1 MSTPMKKLLTIF
13 FLLYTMTAL
22 AQSFNNEWIDYSKTY
37 YKFKVGSSGLYR
49 IPQSAL
55 ATINLGNADVSS
67 FQLWR
72 NGEEVAMYTSNQTGV
87 LAAGGYIE
95 FWGEANDGKA
105 DQVLYRNPLDQINN
119 SKSLFT
125 DTAAYFLTV
134 NAAGNNKR
142 LVPTANSIPAGA
154 VAEPYFMHTAGIYLN
169 ETIHLG
175 PFANEV
181 STPAI
186 SSSFEV
192 GEGWTSNEIN
202 QNETRTITQTG
213 LFPFTG
219 SGAPQMQ
226 VSLNVVGNSANSRV
240 VQMKLNNAEIFN
252 ATLNQFNYSRL
263 SGTLPVT
270 VLTGSSESIQVSNI
284 SSVANNRIKIGA
296 IELTYPRSFNFGG
309 SSNFRFKLSAS
320 AVSRYL
326 EVSGFNNGG
335 GAVVLYDITN
345 GRRYEADVAT
355 PSIVKVYVQSSS
367 VSPELVLAS
376 QAATNIRTIT
386 GFEVRNFINF
396 SSQANQGDYLMISHS
411 AILSGPGGSAP
422 VEEYRAYRSSA
433 AGGGYNAKVYMIDQ
447 LTDQF
452 AYGIKGSP
460 LSVRNFLRFARGR
473 FSVIPKS
480 VFIVGKGVK
489 YTAARYN
496 ESNPVTGRLN
506 LIPSF
511 GEPASD
517 KLLAA
522 EGASSVPLTPI
533 GRVPVVNGNE
543 FAIYLEKVKQ
553 YEEKLLPQP
562 EPLANTWKKNIAH
575 IVGSDLPSEISQLYG
590 ALNFAKSIATDTL
603 YGANVTDFLKSTN
616 AGEQQKAAESF
627 RSLMNSGLNMVSYF
641 GHSSTEGLV
650 FKLDEPTG
658 YLNQGKYP
666 VFHMMGCNVGD
677 IFILNEA
684 RLTSISTFSE
694 KFMFEKERGS
704 IAMMAGTAL
713 GFISNLAIYNRELY
727 DELSKTGYGN
737 TLGEIMQ
744 KAITGTFA
752 RQGGQDDI
760 YTRAQCEQYTL
771 NGDPA
776 IRFYQY
782 DKPDYA
788 IEDQMVTVNPSIV
801 SVADPSFV
809 IKAKIANLGKA
820 VKRNV
825 IVELKRTLPDLSTK
839 VIQRDTLPPIRYADS
854 ILYQIHIDPLI
865 DKGAN
870 KFTITIDPENIISE
884 LYETNNT
891 LIKEIFIYED
901 DIKPVFPA
909 NYSIVNRQNIVLSA
923 STGNPFAEI
932 RNYVMEIDTVKAFN
946 SSLKV
951 SQSKTSSGG
960 LLEFNPGITFRDST
974 VYYWRVAYKPAN
986 ANEQP
991 IWNEASFT
999 YIPGTNYGYSQSGY
1013 SQLKD
1018 NTYSEIGI
1026 NSDGSFVYD
1035 SLTASLVI
1043 NNSIGSAAGSPLDV
1057 AYQINGLGIQGGYIM
1072 NTAGSISP
1080 QENSLRFYV
1089 INNRSLSPF
1098 ENADLGTSGMYGS
1111 YRPTPIAGTHP
1122 RIVKYFQFDIST
1134 TESRKTV
1141 MSFLDSIPNGNYVGL
1156 TSNQIGSTILPAA
1169 WQADTSVLG
1178 KNISLYHKL
1187 KSIGLLELDLVKSIV
1202 PYIFIYQK
1210 GRPAPLAQ
1218 AVGTTVT
1225 DKLSVSITVPAYGTS
1240 GTMKSPVY
1248 PKAKEWK
1255 TLVWDG
1261 YSIETPSTDNAF
1273 LSVLG
1278 VDASGRETELIGQ
1291 VPVTQQRLDIS
1302 SLDVQ
1307 NYAGLRIA
1315 LQTRDTVDKSP
1326 YQLKYWRLYNTPSP
1340 EGAIAPNMYFSK
1352 KDTVEAG
1359 EPLDL
1364 GIAFKNVSDHSFD
1377 SLALK
1382 LSVRDQ
1388 NNVEHLISVPKIKP
1402 LAPGDTA
1409 RVNISFDTKS
1419 YGGTNLA
1426 YLELNPEGGLHQS
1439 ELYQFNNFI
1448 SRNFYVRG
1456 DTTNPYLD
1464 VTFDGSRILN
1474 RDIVSSKPTIL
1485 MKLTDDS
1492 KYLLLNNTDLI
1503 KVQLKYPDGVTRDYQ
1518 FNNDTLVLT
1527 PPSQGGNDGNTAT
1540 VTFKPNLL
1548 ADGDYELVV
1557 SAKDQSGNTAGG
1569 LNYRIAFQVINK
1581 PMISNLLNYPNP
1593 FTSSTAFVFTL
1604 TGSDIPQNI
1613 RIQILTVTGKIV
1625 REITKA
1631 ELGPLRIG
1639 RNITEFKWDGTDQ
1652 YGQKLGN
1659 GVYLYR
1665 VLTNLN
1671 GRSLDKYSTKD
1682 NNTDKYFNK
1691 GYGKMVL
1698 IR

>member
-1 MSTPMKKLLTIF
+1 MKKLLTIF
-13 FLLYTMTAL
+13 FLLYTMSAL

-55 ATINLGNADVSS
+55 ASINLGNADVSS

-72 NGEEVAMYTSNQTGV
+72 NGEEVALYTSNQTGV

-154 VAEPYFMHTAGIYLN
+154 VAEPYFMHTAGIYPN
-169 ETIHLG
+169 ESIHLG
-175 PFANEV
+175 PYEGAV

-186 SSSFEV
+186 SASFEG
-192 GEGWTSNEIN
+192 GEGWTSNEID
-202 QNETRTITQTG
+202 QGQTRTITQSG

-219 SGAPQMQ
+219 SGAPPMQ
-226 VSLNVVGNSANSRV
+226 VNMNVVGNSDNTRV
-240 VQMKLNNAEIFN
+240 VQVKLNNTEVFN
-252 ATLNQFNYSRL
+252 TTLNQFDYSRL

-270 VLTGSSESIQVSNI
+270 ALTGSSENIQVSNVTTI
-284 SSVANNRIKIGA
+284 ANNRIKIGA
-296 IELTYPRSFNFGG
+296 IEITYPRSFNFGG
-309 SSNFRFKLSAS
+309 ASNFRFKLPGIAS
-320 AVSRYL
+320 AGKYMEIAGFST
-326 EVSGFNNGG
+326 SG
-335 GAVVLYDITN
+335 APILYDLSS
-345 GRRYEADVAT
+345 GRRYDADASNPSLVKIYVQPSVANADVVLVNTAT
-355 PSIVKVYVQSSS
+355 V
-367 VSPELVLAS
+367 
-376 QAATNIRTIT
+376 RTINS
-386 GFEVRNFINF
+386 FEPRNFVNY
-396 SSQANQGDYLMISHS
+396 SATANQGDYLMISHS
-411 AILSGPGGSAP
+411 AILNGPSGSAP
-422 VEEYRAYRSSA
+422 VEEYRAYRSST
-433 AGGGYNAKVYMIDQ
+433 AGGGYNAKLYMIDQ

-460 LSVRNFLRFARGR
+460 LSVRNFLRFARNH
-473 FSVIPKS
+473 FSIAPKS

-496 ESNPVTGRLN
+496 ESNPVTDRLN
-506 LIPSF
+506 LIPTF

-522 EGASSVPLTPI
+522 EGASSIPLTPI
-533 GRVPVVNGNE
+533 GRVPVVNGSE

-562 EPLANTWKKNIAH
+562 NPLANSWKKNIAH
-575 IVGSDLPSEISQLYG
+575 IVGSDLPGEISQLYG
-590 ALNFAKSIATDTL
+590 ALNFAKDIATDTL

-616 AGEQQKAAESF
+616 AGEQQKAAEAF
-627 RSLMNSGLNMVSYF
+627 RSLMNSGLNLVSYF

-650 FKLDEPTG
+650 FKLDDPTG

-684 RLTSISTFSE
+684 RLSSITTFSE

-713 GFISNLAIYNRELY
+713 GFIQYLALYNQELY
-727 DELSKTGYGN
+727 AELSKASYGGS
-737 TLGEIMQ
+737 LGEMMQ
-744 KAITGTFA
+744 KAIVKTFA
-752 RQGGQDDI
+752 KQGGEGNR
-760 YTRAQCEQYTL
+760 YLRAQCEQYTL

-820 VKRNV
+820 INNNV
-825 IVELKRTLPDLSTK
+825 IVELTRTLPDLSTK

-870 KFTITIDPENIISE
+870 KFTITIDPENTISE
-884 LYETNNT
+884 LFETNNT
-891 LIKEIFIYED
+891 LIKDIFIYED

-923 STGNPFAEI
+923 STGNPFAEA
-932 RNYVMEIDTVKAFN
+932 RNYVMEIDTVRTFN
-946 SSLKV
+946 SSFKV
-951 SQSKTSSGG
+951 SQNKTSSGG
-960 LLEFNPGITFRDST
+960 LLEFSPGITFKDST
-974 VYYWRVAYKPAN
+974 VYYWRVAYKPSN
-986 ANEQP
+986 TNEQP
-991 IWNEASFT
+991 IWNGASFT
-999 YIPGTNYGYSQSGY
+999 YMQGTNLGYSQSGY
-1013 SQLKD
+1013 SQLID
-1018 NTYSEIGI
+1018 NSYSEMGI
-1026 NSDGSFVYD
+1026 KSEGTFVYD
-1035 SLTASLVI
+1035 SLTASLVV
-1043 NNSIGSAAGSPLDV
+1043 NNSISNAAGSPLDV
-1057 AYQINGLGIQGGYIM
+1057 AYQINGLGIQGGYIV
-1072 NTAGSISP
+1072 NAAGSISP

-1089 INNRSLSPF
+1089 INNRNLSPF
-1098 ENADLGTSGMYGS
+1098 ENADIGSSGLYGS

-1141 MSFLDSIPNGNYVGL
+1141 MGFLDSIPNGYYVGL

-1187 KSIGLLELDLVKSIV
+1187 KSIGLSELDLVNSVV

-1210 GRPAPLAQ
+1210 GKPGPLAQ
-1218 AVGTTVT
+1218 AVGTAVS
-1225 DKLSVSITVPAYGTS
+1225 DKLSVSITVPAYGTT

-1261 YSIETPSTDNAF
+1261 YSVETPSTDNAF
-1273 LSVLG
+1273 LTVLG

-1291 VPVTQQRLDIS
+1291 VPVNQKRLNLS

-1315 LQTRDTVDKSP
+1315 LQTRDTIDKSP
-1326 YQLKYWRLYNTPSP
+1326 YQLKYWRLYNVPAP
-1340 EGAIAPNMYFSK
+1340 EGAVAPNIYFSM
-1352 KDTVEAG
+1352 KDTVDAG
-1359 EPLDL
+1359 EPLNL
-1364 GIAFKNVSDHSFD
+1364 GIAFKNVSDHNFD
-1377 SLALK
+1377 SLAVK

-1388 NNVEHLISVPKIKP
+1388 NNVEHFINVPKIKS
-1402 LAPGDTA
+1402 LASGDTV
-1409 RVNISFDTKS
+1409 RVNVSVNTRS

-1426 YLELNPEGGLHQS
+1426 YLEVNPEGGQHQL
-1439 ELYQFNNFI
+1439 EQYQFNNFI
-1448 SRNFYVRG
+1448 SRNFHVRR

-1464 VTFDGSRILN
+1464 VTFDGARILN
-1474 RDIVSSKPTIL
+1474 RDIVSSKPSIL

-1492 KYLLLNNTDLI
+1492 QYMLLNNTELI
-1503 KVQLKYPDGVTRDYQ
+1503 KVQLKHPDGVIRDYQ

-1527 PPSQGGNDGNTAT
+1527 PPGQGGNSGNTAS
-1540 VTFKPNLL
+1540 VSFKPNLL
-1548 ADGDYELVV
+1548 ADGDYELIV

>member
-1 MSTPMKKLLTIF
+1 MKKLLTIL
-13 FLLYTMTAL
+13 FLLHTMTAL

-37 YKFKVGSSGLYR
+37 YKFKVGSNGLYR

-55 ATINLGNADVSS
+55 VAINQANTDVSA

-72 NGEEVAMYTSNQTGV
+72 NGVEVPIYTSGQTGA
-87 LAAGGYIE
+87 LAAGGFIE
-95 FWGEANDGKA
+95 FWGEVNDGKA

-134 NAAGNNKR
+134 NAAGSNKR
-142 LVPTANSIPAGA
+142 LIPTANTIPAGA

-169 ETIHLG
+169 ESIHLG
-175 PFANEV
+175 PYEGAV

-186 SSSFEV
+186 SASFEG

-202 QNETRTITQTG
+202 QNQTRTIPQSG

-219 SGAPQMQ
+219 SGAPPMQ
-226 VSLNVVGNSANSRV
+226 LNMRVVGNSDNSRV
-240 VQMKLNNAEIFN
+240 VQMKLNNNEVFN
-252 ATLNQFNYSRL
+252 TTLNQFNYSRL

-270 VLTGSSESIQVSNI
+270 ALTGASESIQVSNI
-284 SSVANNRIKIGA
+284 SAVANNRIKIGA
-296 IELTYPRSFNFGG
+296 IEIVYPRIFNFGG
-309 SSNFRFKLSAS
+309 SGNFRFKLPGAT
-320 AVSRYL
+320 ATGKYM
-326 EVSGFNNGG
+326 EIAGFNTS
-335 GAVVLYDITN
+335 GAPVLYDLSS
-345 GRRYEADVAT
+345 GKRYDADASNPSLVKIYVL
-355 PSIVKVYVQSSS
+355 PSIANAEVVLVNTATVK
-367 VSPELVLAS
+367 
-376 QAATNIRTIT
+376 TINN
-386 GFEVRNFINF
+386 FETRSFIDY
-396 SSQANQGDYLMISHS
+396 SAPANQGNYLMITHQ
-411 AILSGPGGSAP
+411 AILNGSGGSQP
-422 VEEYRAYRSSA
+422 VEEYRAYRSSQ
-433 AGGGYNAKVYMIDQ
+433 AGGGYNAKIYLIDQ

-460 LSVRNFLRFARGR
+460 LSVRNFLRFARSH
-473 FSVIPKS
+473 FSTAPKS

-506 LIPSF
+506 LIPTF

-522 EGASSVPLTPI
+522 EGASSIPLTPI

-562 EPLANTWKKNIAH
+562 NPLANSWKKNIAH
-575 IVGSDLPSEISQLYG
+575 IVGSDVPGEISQLYA
-590 ALNFAKSIATDTL
+590 ALNFAKNIATDTL
-603 YGANVTDFLKSTN
+603 YGANVIDFLKSTN
-616 AGEQQKAAESF
+616 AGEQQKAAEAF
-627 RSLMNSGLNMVSYF
+627 RSLMNSGVNLVSYF

-650 FKLDEPTG
+650 FKLDDPTG

-684 RLTSISTFSE
+684 RLSNITTFSE

-713 GFISNLAIYNRELY
+713 GFIQSLALYNQELY
-727 DELSKTGYGN
+727 AELSKTSYGG
-737 TLGEIMQ
+737 TLGEMMQ
-744 KAITGTFA
+744 KAIVKTFA
-752 RQGGQDDI
+752 KQGGEGNR
-760 YTRAQCEQYTL
+760 YVRAQCEQYTL

-801 SVADPSFV
+801 SVADPSFI

-820 VKRNV
+820 VNRNV

-839 VIQRDTLPPIRYADS
+839 IIQRDTLPPIRYADS

-870 KFTITIDPENIISE
+870 QFTITIDPENATSE
-884 LYETNNT
+884 LFETNNT
-891 LIKEIFIYED
+891 LIKDIFIYED

-909 NYSIVNRQNIVLSA
+909 NYSIINRQNIVLSA
-923 STGNPFAEI
+923 STGNPFAES
-932 RNYVMEIDTVKAFN
+932 RNYVIEIDTVRTFN
-946 SSLKV
+946 SSFKI
-951 SQSKTSSGG
+951 SQNKISSGG
-960 LLEFNPGITFRDST
+960 LLEFSPGFTFKDST
-974 VYYWRVAYKPAN
+974 VYYWRVAYKSSN

-991 IWNEASFT
+991 IWNGASFT
-999 YIPGTNYGYSQSGY
+999 YMQGTNYGYSQSGY
-1013 SQLKD
+1013 GQLID
-1018 NTYSEIGI
+1018 NAYSEMGI
-1026 NSDGSFVYD
+1026 KSDGSFVYD
-1035 SLTASLVI
+1035 SLTASLIVTNAI
-1043 NNSIGSAAGSPLDV
+1043 TRSPGLLNDV

-1072 NTAGSISP
+1072 NPANGSANP
-1080 QENSLRFYV
+1080 QENSLRFYL
-1089 INNRSLSPF
+1089 INNRSLAPV
-1098 ENADLGTSGMYGS
+1098 ENADLGASGMYGS
-1111 YRPTPIAGTHP
+1111 YRPLPIAGTHP
-1122 RIVKYFQFDIST
+1122 RLVKYFQFDIST
-1134 TESRKTV
+1134 TNARKTV
-1141 MSFLDSIPNGNYVGL
+1141 MSFLDSIPNGYYVAL

-1178 KNISLYHKL
+1178 RNISLYHQL
-1187 KSIGLLELDLVKSIV
+1187 KSIGLSELDLVNSVV

-1210 GRPAPLAQ
+1210 GKPGPLAQ
-1218 AVGTTVT
+1218 AVGTTVS
-1225 DKLSVSITVPAYGTS
+1225 DKLSVSITVPAYGTT
-1240 GTMKSPVY
+1240 GTVKSPVY

-1261 YSIETPSTDNAF
+1261 YSVETPSTDNAF
-1273 LSVLG
+1273 LAVLG
-1278 VDASGRETELIGQ
+1278 VDATGRETELIGQ
-1291 VPVTQQRLDIS
+1291 VPVSQKRLDLS
-1302 SLDVQ
+1302 SLNVQ

-1315 LQTRDTVDKSP
+1315 LQTRDTIDKSP
-1326 YQLKYWRLYNTPSP
+1326 YQLKYWRLYNVPAP
-1340 EGAIAPNMYFSK
+1340 EGGIAPNIYFST

-1359 EPLDL
+1359 EPLNL

-1382 LSVRDQ
+1382 LSIRDQ
-1388 NNVEHLISVPKIKP
+1388 NNVEHLINVPKIKP
-1402 LAPGDTA
+1402 LAPGDTV
-1409 RVNISFDTKS
+1409 RVNVSVDTRSF
-1419 YGGTNLA
+1419 GGTNLA
-1426 YLELNPEGGLHQS
+1426 YLEVNPEGGHHQL
-1439 ELYQFNNFI
+1439 EQYLFNNFV
-1448 SRNFYVRG
+1448 SRNFHVRR

-1464 VTFDGSRILN
+1464 VTFDGARILN
-1474 RDIVSSKPTIL
+1474 RDIISSKPTIV

-1492 KYLLLNNTDLI
+1492 KYLLLNNTDLV
-1503 KVQLKYPDGVTRDYQ
+1503 KVQLKHPDGATRDYK

-1527 PPSQGGNDGNTAT
+1527 TPGQGGNNANTAT
-1540 VTFKPNLL
+1540 VTFKPHLL
-1548 ADGDYELVV
+1548 ADGDYELMV
-1557 SAKDQSGNTAGG
+1557 SAKDQSGNTAGN
-1569 LNYRIAFQVINK
+1569 LDYRIAFQVINK